1 MARRSVS
8 AGMTRLEKIL
18 GGGLLAIYLFV
29 LPLTAG
35 PLFDLI
41 GKLFGITI
49 AEGVRDAAY
58 YYILFALTL
67 IALWG

>member
-29 LPLTAG
+29 LPLTAD

-58 YYILFALTL
+58 Y
-67 IALWG
+67 

>member
-29 LPLTAG
+29 LPLTTTDSEQEYPFLKFSIA
-35 PLFDLI
+35 FSCNI
-41 GKLFGITI
+41 NITPCYFY
-49 AEGVRDAAY
+49 R
-58 YYILFALTL
+58 ILH
-67 IALWG
+67 